1 MASKQRQVFVEIAVD
16 GEWPSPEDL
25 KARDA
30 VIDALDQRN
39 IGEFIGSG
47 GGMGNMEF
55 SYRVSNEET
64 ARQAI
69 EATMARLL
77 PDRPFKLEIS
87 DDTSAASRLPDGV
100 PSSRAYIHDKCGQTT
115 DVDGGDFKN
124 VASPVPGM
132 KGTMCASC
140 CGMFLM
146 NEFKWADTGEPISAY
161 YERHRAQVPAL
172 TKLLCG
178 RKLGL
183 IVWLLGFLAGIG
195 FAIWCGSQL
204 GWIWG
209 VLIGL
214 VSSFV
219 GLIAAILIWSTFTDS
234 LLNKS
239 LRVSDIR
246 CLK

>member
-1 MASKQRQVFVEIAVD
+1 MANQKRQVFVEIPVD

-25 KARDA
+25 NARNA
-30 VIDALDQRN
+30 VIEALDQRN

-47 GGMGNMEF
+47 GGMGNMDF
-55 SYRVSNEET
+55 SYRVTNEDK

-77 PDRPFKLEIS
+77 PNRLFTLEVS
-87 DDTSAASRLPDGV
+87 DDTPAASRVPDGV
-100 PSSRAYIHDKCGQTT
+100 PSSGSYIHEKCGQTT
-115 DVDGGDFKN
+115 DVDGGDFRNLMK
-124 VASPVPGM
+124 PVPGM
-132 KGTMCASC
+132 RGTMCAA
-140 CGMFLM
+140 CGEMFLI
-146 NEFKWADTGEPISAY
+146 NEFKWADTGEPILAY
-161 YERHRAQVPAL
+161 YERHRAKVPAL

-183 IVWLLGFLAGIG
+183 MVWLLGFLAGIG
-195 FAIWCGSQL
+195 FAIWCGGHL

-209 VLIGL
+209 ILIGL

-219 GLIAAILIWSTFTDS
+219 GLIAAILIWGTFEEY
-234 LLNKS
+234 LLNRA
-239 LRVSDIR
+239 LGVSDIR